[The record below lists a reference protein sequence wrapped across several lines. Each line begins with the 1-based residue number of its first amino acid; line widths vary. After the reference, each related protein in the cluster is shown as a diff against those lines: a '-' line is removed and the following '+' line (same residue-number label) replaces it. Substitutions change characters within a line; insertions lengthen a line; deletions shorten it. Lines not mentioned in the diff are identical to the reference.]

1 MRLGDLLETIF
12 KYTGIKWLV
21 KTVTEA
27 VGIEDCGCEDRK
39 QALNKIKIDRKYGST
54 RPTKVGKVQRKK
66 EK

>member
-1 MRLGDLLETIF
+1 MKLGDLLETIF

-21 KTVTEA
+21 KKVTEA
-27 VGIEDCGCEDRK
+27 VGIEDCGCESRK

-54 RPTKVGKVQRKK
+54 RPTEVGKVQRKK

>member
-21 KTVTEA
+21 KKVTKA

-54 RPTKVGKVQRKK
+54 RPTKVGEVQRKK